1 VESSSAEGRD
11 TVSANTS
18 AKSLVIRGGVY
29 TGGKVTQASVRIERG
44 VIVDIADGEAGT
56 ADRVIELG
64 PREILLPAAVDLLC
78 GMRDWIAAPKETVA
92 TATQGALAGGVT
104 VACDQANIVPR
115 LNVAA
120 RVRERAAFVAEH
132 SFCDYGVA
140 GAPPLELAEIDQY
153 AQAGAYCVGLYSW
166 NLRHWRYVR
175 DLDDSQAI
183 FRRYAEAGIPGSI
196 VVDEAAFQQTPL
208 EDVGETYALEALLRR
223 LDPAFR
229 VRIHI
234 SKPSSVDMILANKDR
249 LPHVLI
255 QTAHHSV
262 SVDKQTAFTNI
273 GLGARHVPPLRTA
286 EEVAQMKQYAAEGKI
301 DVFVSWHAPHRTQ
314 DKYGT
319 DPIPGEFT
327 PKAGYSAIDIAY
339 SHFLSKQGIA
349 TTCRCYCENP
359 ARALGLKKGVIA
371 RGYEADLVIFER
383 DEGRAEQNT
392 ALAGGFTT
400 GVWKVEPNDFFSMG
414 RVTPFA
420 GERLAFRS
428 KKTFLRGEEV
438 FDRES
443 RTHRRVA
450 VRRIE
455 CVSYK

>member
-1 VESSSAEGRD
+1 VA
-11 TVSANTS
+11 TNTQT
-18 AKSLVIRGGVY
+18 KSLVIKGPVY
-29 TGGKVTQASVRIERG
+29 TGGKLTAASVRVERG
-44 VIVDIADGEAGT
+44 MIVEVTAGEAGP

-92 TATQGALAGGVT
+92 AATQGALAGGVT

-115 LNVAA
+115 LNIAS
-120 RVRERAAFVAEH
+120 RVRERVTFVAER
-132 SFCDYGVA
+132 SYCDFGVA
-140 GAPPLELAEIDQY
+140 AAPPLELADIDRY
-153 AQAGAYCVGLYSW
+153 AEAGAYCVGLYSW

-175 DLDDSQAI
+175 DLDDSQEI
-183 FRRYAEAGIPGSI
+183 FRRYAAAGIPGSI

-208 EDVGETYALEALLRR
+208 EEVGETYALEALLRR
-223 LDPAFR
+223 LDPEFR
-229 VRIHI
+229 VRIHV
-234 SKPSSVDMILANKDR
+234 SKPSSVEMILANKER
-249 LPHVLI
+249 LPNVLI

-262 SVDKQTAFTNI
+262 SIDKEKAFTNI

-286 EEVAQMKQYAAEGKI
+286 AEVEQMKQYAAEGKI
-301 DVFVSWHAPHRTQ
+301 DIFVSWHAPHRTQ

-339 SHFLSKQGIA
+339 AHYLSKQGIA

-371 RGYEADLVIFER
+371 RGYEADLVIFEQ

-392 ALAGGFTT
+392 ALAGGFTA
-400 GVWKVEPNDFFSMG
+400 GVWKVEPNEFFSMG

-420 GERLAFRS
+420 GERLSFRT

-438 FDRES
+438 FDRET
-443 RTHRRVA
+443 RTHRRVP
-450 VRRIE
+450 VRRVE
-455 CVSYK
+455 CVTCK